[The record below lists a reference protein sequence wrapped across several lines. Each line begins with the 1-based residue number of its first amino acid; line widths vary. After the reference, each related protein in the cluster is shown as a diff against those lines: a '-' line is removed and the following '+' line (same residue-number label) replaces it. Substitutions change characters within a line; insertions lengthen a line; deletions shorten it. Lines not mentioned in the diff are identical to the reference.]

1 MPKGSLLHVLVV
13 DDQRTMRTLVRE
25 SLAQMGCH
33 NVREASDGLEALTEM
48 ALHPAHLIISDLNM
62 PNMDGL
68 RLLAAI
74 RADERWKKVGFIMLT
89 SQGERELVKKAVELG
104 VNNYLVK
111 PFSLA
116 SIRQKVEAVVG
127 QVT

>member
-1 MPKGSLLHVLVV
+1 MPRGALLQVMVV

-33 NVREASDGLEALTEM
+33 QVRECADGAEALAEM
-48 ALHPAHLIISDLNM
+48 DLNPPHLIISDLNM
-62 PNMDGL
+62 PKMDGL
-68 RLLAAI
+68 QLLAAV
-74 RADERWKKVGFIMLT
+74 RAQARWRNVGFIMLT
-89 SQGERELVKKAVELG
+89 SQGERDLVKKAVELG

-127 QVT
+127 PLT

>member
-33 NVREASDGLEALTEM
+33 NVREAGDGVEALEELR
-48 ALHPAHLIISDLNM
+48 AFPAHLVISDLNM

-68 RLLAAI
+68 KLLATI
-74 RADERWKKVGFIMLT
+74 RADPQLKRVGFIMLT
-89 SQGERELVKKAVELG
+89 SQGERDLVKKAVELG